1 MNITVIG
8 RGNVGGGPADLWE
21 RAGHQV
27 TRLGRAGGEAQR
39 LVKQLGLDA
48 GYDAVRMGDL
58 KMAATQEGM
67 AGPIFAI
74 AQSGLGRF
82 VYRMASPEQL

>member
-1 MNITVIG
+1 MSG
-8 RGNVGGGPADLWE
+8 DD
-21 RAGHQV
+21 
-27 TRLGRAGGEAQR
+27 EAQR
-39 LVKQLGLDA
+39 LVRQLSLDA
-48 GYDAVRMGDL
+48 GYDAVRLGDL
-58 KMAATQEGM
+58 SMAITQEGL